1 MNSIVKIKQLILVTG
16 DVLMLYLSLAL
27 TLLVRYNQ
35 PFNNQILDIHLGPFT
50 YIFIFWIFIFYIAG
64 LYDIRHLKNDLDF
77 FKKFG
82 TTLIVNAGLAI
93 ATFYILPL
101 DIAPKTNLFILL
113 VFFAVLG
120 FIWRRLYNKFI
131 SSSIPGTNV
140 LLIGN
145 NDTTK
150 EIVKQVENNPQLG
163 YIIKYWLKDE
173 LGDKEID
180 HISQIIISENI
191 DLIAIPDHIKKD
203 SKTARA
209 IYRNLALGIE
219 TIDIASFYERIF
231 KKVPL
236 SELSEVWFLENLVSQ
251 NKIYETIKQP
261 CEIIMAF
268 IMMIVLS
275 PLMVLIG
282 LLVKLTSRGPA
293 IYKQTRVGQYESE
306 FMLYKFRTMTKDAEK
321 KGAQWSQKND
331 ARVTTLGKFLRR
343 SHLDELPQLM
353 NIIKGEASFVG
364 PRPERPEFTEDLKKV
379 IPHYEL
385 RHLVR
390 PGIAGW
396 AQLNY
401 SYGASVEDAY
411 QKLQYDIFY
420 LKNKS
425 FWLDLGIVIKTLR
438 MFFVK
443 N

>member
-1 MNSIVKIKQLILVTG
+1 MNSIVKIKQMILAAGDILI
-16 DVLMLYLSLAL
+16 LYLSLAL
-27 TLLVRYNQ
+27 TLLVRYDQ
-35 PFNNQILDIHLGPFT
+35 PFNTQVLDTHLGPFT
-50 YIFIFWIFIFYIAG
+50 YIFIFWIFIFYVAG
-64 LYDIRHLKNDLDF
+64 LYEIRHLKNNIDF
-77 FKKFG
+77 LKKFG
-82 TTLIVNAGLAI
+82 AALIVNAGLAI
-93 ATFYILPL
+93 TAFYILPL

-113 VFFAVLG
+113 AFFAVLG
-120 FIWRRLYNKFI
+120 FTWRHFYNRLI
-131 SSSIPGTNV
+131 SSSLPSTNV

-145 NDTTK
+145 NDTT
-150 EIVKQVENNPQLG
+150 EEMVKQVESNPQLG
-163 YIIKYWLKDE
+163 YAIKYWLKDDMD
-173 LGDKEID
+173 DKEID

-191 DLIAIPDHIKKD
+191 NLIAIPEHIKKD

-236 SELSEVWFLENLVSQ
+236 SELSEVWFLENLVNQ
-251 NKIYETIKQP
+251 NKVYETIKQP
-261 CEIIMAF
+261 CEIIAAF
-268 IMMIVLS
+268 IMLIILS
-275 PLMVLIG
+275 PLMVLLG
-282 LLVKLTSRGPA
+282 LLVKLTSRGSV
-293 IYKQTRVGQYESE
+293 IYKQARVGQYESQ
-306 FMLYKFRTMTKDAEK
+306 FTLYKFRTMTKDAEK
-321 KGAQWSQKND
+321 EGAQWSQKND
-331 ARVTTLGKFLRR
+331 ARITALGKLLRR
-343 SHLDELPQLM
+343 SHLDELPQLL

-364 PRPERPEFTEDLKKV
+364 PRPERPEFTEDLKKT

-401 SYGASVEDAY
+401 RYGASVEDTY

-425 FWLDLGIVIKTLR
+425 FWLDLSIVIKTLK